1 VNIIGISAL
10 FHDSA
15 CCLLQDGYIIA
26 AAQEERFSR
35 LKNDAGMP
43 VKSFSYC
50 LKRGNISVSDID
62 LIAYYEDPKLKISRQ
77 LATGFNKENPEFA
90 ERLDEKRVERLIRN
104 CLGYEGVIEYHEH
117 HLSHAASSYFLS
129 GYDKAAILVNDGVGE
144 WATTSYGYAEDDRIT
159 IQKQVNYPDSVGLF
173 YSTMTNYLGFR
184 VNSGEYKVMG
194 LAPYGTTKYVNEI
207 RSLISIGDN
216 GDYHLTLEYYD
227 FISGEKMY
235 SEKIEE
241 LFGVPAR
248 KPETEITQFHKDVAR
263 SLQVVLHEIVKKQID
278 YLYDITR
285 YENLCLAGGVALNCV
300 ANRYIRENGPFKRL
314 FIQPA
319 AGDAGGAIGAAMLS
333 YQNRRLKEN
342 DTVYLGT
349 EYNTSYAKNLLDHT
363 GLTYTC
369 YEAESELCEKVA
381 KILEEGAVV
390 GWFQGKMEFG
400 PRALGNRSILADPR
414 NEDMRDRIN
423 AMVKKREE
431 FRPFAPV
438 VLEDHM
444 KEHFAMD
451 EESPFMLNT
460 YRVISNI
467 NLPAIT
473 HVDRSARVQ
482 TVRKDQNERL
492 YHLLAEFYS
501 RTGCPILLN
510 TSFNVRGEPIVES
523 PENALDCFFATEINY
538 LVIDNFVI
546 SREQN
551 QDMVKQYQEIHRKLK
566 RKTSASNF
574 NLYTFI

>member
-1 VNIIGISAL
+1 MNIIGISAL

-15 CCLLQDGYIIA
+15 CCLLQDGYIVA

-104 CLGYEGVIEYHEH
+104 CLGYEGAIEYHEH

-285 YENLCLAGGVALNCV
+285 CENLCLAGGVALNCV

-349 EYNTSYAKNLLDHT
+349 EYNTSYVKNLLDHT

-369 YEAESELCEKVA
+369 
-381 KILEEGAVV
+381 
-390 GWFQGKMEFG
+390 
-400 PRALGNRSILADPR
+400 
-414 NEDMRDRIN
+414 
-423 AMVKKREE
+423 
-431 FRPFAPV
+431 
-438 VLEDHM
+438 
-444 KEHFAMD
+444 
-451 EESPFMLNT
+451 
-460 YRVISNI
+460 
-467 NLPAIT
+467 
-473 HVDRSARVQ
+473 
-482 TVRKDQNERL
+482 
-492 YHLLAEFYS
+492 
-501 RTGCPILLN
+501 
-510 TSFNVRGEPIVES
+510 
-523 PENALDCFFATEINY
+523 
-538 LVIDNFVI
+538 
-546 SREQN
+546 
-551 QDMVKQYQEIHRKLK
+551 
-566 RKTSASNF
+566 
-574 NLYTFI
+574 

>member
-1 VNIIGISAL
+1 MNIIGISAL

-15 CCLLQDGYIIA
+15 CCLLQDGYIVA

-104 CLGYEGVIEYHEH
+104 CLGYEGAIEYHEH

-184 VNSGEYKVMG
+184 VNSGEYNVMG

-285 YENLCLAGGVALNCV
+285 CENLCLAGGVALNCV

-349 EYNTSYAKNLLDHT
+349 EYNTSYVKNLLDHT

-369 YEAESELCEKVA
+369 YEAKSELCEKVA

-523 PENALDCFFATEINY
+523 PENALDCFFTTEINY

>member
-1 VNIIGISAL
+1 MNIIGISAL

-15 CCLLQDGYIIA
+15 CCLLQDGYIVA

-104 CLGYEGVIEYHEH
+104 CLGYEGAIEYHEH

-285 YENLCLAGGVALNCV
+285 CENLCLAGGVALNCV

-349 EYNTSYAKNLLDHT
+349 EYNTSYVKNLLDHT

-369 YEAESELCEKVA
+369 YEAKSELCEKVA

-523 PENALDCFFATEINY
+523 PENALDCFFTTEINY

-566 RKTSASNF
+566 RKTSATNF
-574 NLYTFI
+574 NVYTFI

>member
-1 VNIIGISAL
+1 
-10 FHDSA
+10 
-15 CCLLQDGYIIA
+15 
-26 AAQEERFSR
+26 
-35 LKNDAGMP
+35 
-43 VKSFSYC
+43 
-50 LKRGNISVSDID
+50 
-62 LIAYYEDPKLKISRQ
+62 
-77 LATGFNKENPEFA
+77 
-90 ERLDEKRVERLIRN
+90 
-104 CLGYEGVIEYHEH
+104 
-117 HLSHAASSYFLS
+117 
-129 GYDKAAILVNDGVGE
+129 
-144 WATTSYGYAEDDRIT
+144 
-159 IQKQVNYPDSVGLF
+159 
-173 YSTMTNYLGFR
+173 
-184 VNSGEYKVMG
+184 
-194 LAPYGTTKYVNEI
+194 
-207 RSLISIGDN
+207 
-216 GDYHLTLEYYD
+216 
-227 FISGEKMY
+227 
-235 SEKIEE
+235 
-241 LFGVPAR
+241 
-248 KPETEITQFHKDVAR
+248 
-263 SLQVVLHEIVKKQID
+263 
-278 YLYDITR
+278 
-285 YENLCLAGGVALNCV
+285 
-300 ANRYIRENGPFKRL
+300 
-314 FIQPA
+314 
-319 AGDAGGAIGAAMLS
+319 
-333 YQNRRLKEN
+333 
-342 DTVYLGT
+342 
-349 EYNTSYAKNLLDHT
+349 
-363 GLTYTC
+363 
-369 YEAESELCEKVA
+369 
-381 KILEEGAVV
+381 
-390 GWFQGKMEFG
+390 MEFG

-523 PENALDCFFATEINY
+523 PENALDCFFTTEINY